1 MTIISGVML
10 IHVYTYAYLLTG
22 DFLIKIE
29 TYVSCTVMMTTL
41 VLPFTYLVESR
52 QFGAI
57 FRSWN
62 RFQRHFKLRTGT
74 FIDLRIVKLYSVL
87 HVAFFLFIFVQL
99 LLQAPTYIP
108 DLFIFRLA
116 YSYPYVQILLVY
128 ILSHVSLKAASIAS
142 REYNVQFQK
151 MMARGQAE
159 ELEPFRLLWLELS
172 SLMRESGNL
181 YHNTTSLDNFVP
193 IMVGLILHL
202 YRLILVFPKRAVRA
216 EWQKFA
222 LEVFLILYRH
232 LYFLL
237 VLYDHGE
244 TITNQVS
251 TIHCT
256 LN

>member
-1 MTIISGVML
+1 
-10 IHVYTYAYLLTG
+10 
-22 DFLIKIE
+22 
-29 TYVSCTVMMTTL
+29 
-41 VLPFTYLVESR
+41 
-52 QFGAI
+52 
-57 FRSWN
+57 
-62 RFQRHFKLRTGT
+62 
-74 FIDLRIVKLYSVL
+74 
-87 HVAFFLFIFVQL
+87 
-99 LLQAPTYIP
+99 
-108 DLFIFRLA
+108 
-116 YSYPYVQILLVY
+116 
-128 ILSHVSLKAASIAS
+128 
-142 REYNVQFQK
+142 
-151 MMARGQAE
+151 MMARRKAE

-244 TITNQVS
+244 TITNQCIEEIQIKVNLYKPAKNRKKFVFSVS
-251 TIHCT
+251 LQGSLYISLSN
-256 LN
+256 LNSEIRNSNPV